1 MLLIELSTGEACFPF
16 AGTVPLSRH
25 APYSDPEWAI
35 SRVGKWAMK
44 AQLARFVIFEI
55 AMLIALVIF
64 MTMDGGWLSAVLI
77 VISVIAG
84 LSLSDLAFH
93 RLADPETIQRDLEER
108 VRNRHL

>member
-1 MLLIELSTGEACFPF
+1 MLLVELSTGEACSPF
-16 AGTVPLSRH
+16 ARDVPLSRR

-64 MTMDGGWLSAVLI
+64 ITMNVGWLSAVLI
-77 VISVIAG
+77 VISVMAG
-84 LSLSDLAFH
+84 LSLGDLAFH

-108 VRNRHL
+108 VRNQHL